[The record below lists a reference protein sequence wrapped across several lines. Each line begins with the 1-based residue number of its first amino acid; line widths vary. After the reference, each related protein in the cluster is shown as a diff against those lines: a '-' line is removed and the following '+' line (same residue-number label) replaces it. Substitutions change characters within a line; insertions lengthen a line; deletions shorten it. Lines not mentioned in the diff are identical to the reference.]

1 MVSRFPPRSH
11 MKKLVLSMA
20 ALTLAATSASAADRM
35 NPADRRRIEKAREHI
50 VPAVAKEFGSK
61 ARFIQLFG
69 QGRRMMAGVVAE
81 IPEQALGTDD
91 LPLLAI
97 VQYDEPTGAVRV
109 VDREFKYREARSVG
123 PNVALLDGEGN
134 LRLREP
140 GGRERLLA
148 QKVGGDLFPTAK
160 GDALVATLLNN
171 DAGHETS
178 VGIID
183 LNGRVKVLADG
194 PGVDATPT
202 ISPDGKTVLFVSV
215 RTSVA
220 SFFVTT
226 VDGAEPKQLTNVGLE
241 SHMLYG
247 GAPASFVP
255 PPVSSH
261 HMEWLNDDVLRYNA
275 GGGEFWKINVRTGQ
289 AAPDLGGE
297 K

>member
-1 MVSRFPPRSH
+1 
-11 MKKLVLSMA
+11 MKKFILSMA

>member
-1 MVSRFPPRSH
+1 
-11 MKKLVLSMA
+11 
-20 ALTLAATSASAADRM
+20 M
-35 NPADRRRIEKAREHI
+35 NPADLRRIEKAREHI

-226 VDGAEPKQLTNVGLE
+226 VDGAEPKQITNVGLE

-247 GAPASFVP
+247 GAPAGFVP

>member
-1 MVSRFPPRSH
+1 
-11 MKKLVLSMA
+11 MKRLFLSIA
-20 ALTLAATSASAADRM
+20 ALMLAATSATAADRM
-35 NPADRRRIEKAREHI
+35 NPSDRRRIEKAREHI
-50 VPAVAKEFGSK
+50 VPAVAKEFGPK
-61 ARFIQLFG
+61 ARFVHLFG
-69 QGRRMMAGVVAE
+69 QGRNMMAGIVAE
-81 IPEQALGTDD
+81 VPEQALATDD
-91 LPLLAI
+91 VPLLAI
-97 VQYDEPTGAVRV
+97 VQYDESTGATRV
-109 VDREFKYREARSVG
+109 VDRQFKYREARALG

-140 GGRERLLA
+140 NGRERLLA

-160 GDALVATLLNN
+160 GDALVATLEGVSE
-171 DAGHETS
+171 GHETS

-202 ISPDGKTVLFVSV
+202 ISPDGKTVVFVSG

-226 VDGAEPKQLTNVGLE
+226 VDGAAPKQLTNVGLE
-241 SHMLYG
+241 NYSLFG
-247 GAPASFVP
+247 GAPVGFVP

-261 HMEWLNDDVLRYNA
+261 HMEWVNDDVLRYNA

>member
-1 MVSRFPPRSH
+1 
-11 MKKLVLSMA
+11 MKKLILSMA
-20 ALTLAATSASAADRM
+20 ALTLAATSVSAADRM
-35 NPADRRRIEKAREHI
+35 NPADLRRIQKAREHI
-50 VPAVAKEFGSK
+50 VPAVAKEFGPK

-81 IPEQALGTDD
+81 IPEQALATDD

-109 VDREFKYREARSVG
+109 VDREFKYREARAVG

-140 GGRERLLA
+140 SGRERLLA

-160 GDALVATLLNN
+160 GDALVATLLSS
-171 DAGHETS
+171 DEGHETS

-183 LNGRVKVLADG
+183 LNGRTKVLADG

-226 VDGAEPKQLTNVGLE
+226 VDGVEPKQLTNVGLE
-241 SHMLYG
+241 SHMLFG
-247 GAPASFVP
+247 GAPESFVP

-275 GGGEFWKINVRTGQ
+275 GGGEFWKLNVRTGQ

>member
-1 MVSRFPPRSH
+1 MR
-11 MKKLVLSMA
+11 KLYLSVA
-20 ALTLAATSASAADRM
+20 ALTLAAASASAAGRM
-35 NPADRRRIEKAREHI
+35 NPSDLRRINKAREHI
-50 VPAVAKEFGSK
+50 VPAVAKEFGPK
-61 ARFIQLFG
+61 ARFIHLYG
-69 QGRRMMAGVVAE
+69 QGATMLAGVVAE
-81 IPEQALGTDD
+81 IPEQSLGTDD
-91 LPLLAI
+91 VPLLAI

-109 VDREFKYREARSVG
+109 VDREFKYREARAVG
-123 PNVALLDGEGN
+123 PRVALLDGQGN

-140 GGRERLLA
+140 NGRERVLA

-160 GDALVATLLNN
+160 GDALVATMEGTSE
-171 DAGHETS
+171 AHETS
-178 VGIID
+178 VALID

-194 PGVDATPT
+194 PGIDATPS
-202 ISPDGKTVLFVSV
+202 ISPDGKTVVFVSG

-226 VDGAEPKQLTNVGLE
+226 VDGAAPKQLTNVGLE
-241 SHMLYG
+241 SHLLFG
-247 GAPASFVP
+247 GAPKEFVP

-275 GGGEFWKINVRTGQ
+275 GGGEFWKLNVRTGE

>member
-1 MVSRFPPRSH
+1 
-11 MKKLVLSMA
+11 MKKLILSMA
-20 ALTLAATSASAADRM
+20 ALTLAATSVSAADRM
-35 NPADRRRIEKAREHI
+35 NPADLRRIQKAREHI
-50 VPAVAKEFGSK
+50 VPAVAKEFGPK

-81 IPEQALGTDD
+81 IPEQALATDD

-109 VDREFKYREARSVG
+109 VDREFKYREARAVG

-140 GGRERLLA
+140 SGRERLLA

-160 GDALVATLLNN
+160 GDALVATLLSS
-171 DAGHETS
+171 DEGHETS

-183 LNGRVKVLADG
+183 LNGRTKVLADG

-226 VDGAEPKQLTNVGLE
+226 VDGVEPKQLTNVGLE
-241 SHMLYG
+241 SHMLFG

-275 GGGEFWKINVRTGQ
+275 GGGEFWKLNVRTGQ